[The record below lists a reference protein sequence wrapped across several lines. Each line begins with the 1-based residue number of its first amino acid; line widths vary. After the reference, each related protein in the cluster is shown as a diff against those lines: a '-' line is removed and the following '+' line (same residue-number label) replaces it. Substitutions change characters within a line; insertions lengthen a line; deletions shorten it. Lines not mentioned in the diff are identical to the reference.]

1 MKIVYIA
8 GPLFDDHERS
18 YLEEIAEILE
28 NYSYETFLPHRD
40 AGLVTGEFTF
50 EKKSKVF
57 DVDMEYLA
65 PADLVVA
72 LLTGR
77 DVDSGT
83 AAEIGYAIQKEKDD
97 AKAKEMFNM
106 YSQQANEEV
115 ANYLALEG
123 CNAVK
128 KVGETDDGKPIYAY
142 DQSVGQLSSIK
153 ENIAATAENNTQ
165 RDIFNLKAEASL
177 VTDTDKM
184 TRHSL
189 IEQNKYADTE
199 DLLSLDNLVVFVS
212 LPL

>member
-1 MKIVYIA
+1 MSMKKVYIA

-83 AAEIGYAIQKEKDD
+83 AAEIGYAYGAGKELVGVSARTIKPINNFVWGLFEYGKNIVEDLEGLKEYLDLKKEK
-97 AKAKEMFNM
+97 
-106 YSQQANEEV
+106 
-115 ANYLALEG
+115 
-123 CNAVK
+123 
-128 KVGETDDGKPIYAY
+128 
-142 DQSVGQLSSIK
+142 
-153 ENIAATAENNTQ
+153 
-165 RDIFNLKAEASL
+165 
-177 VTDTDKM
+177 
-184 TRHSL
+184 
-189 IEQNKYADTE
+189 
-199 DLLSLDNLVVFVS
+199 
-212 LPL
+212 

>member
-1 MKIVYIA
+1 MSMKKVYIA

-83 AAEIGYAIQKEKDD
+83 AAEIGYCLLYTSPSPRDRQKSR
-97 AKAKEMFNM
+97 M
-106 YSQQANEEV
+106 
-115 ANYLALEG
+115 
-123 CNAVK
+123 
-128 KVGETDDGKPIYAY
+128 P
-142 DQSVGQLSSIK
+142 SS
-153 ENIAATAENNTQ
+153 A
-165 RDIFNLKAEASL
+165 
-177 VTDTDKM
+177 
-184 TRHSL
+184 
-189 IEQNKYADTE
+189 
-199 DLLSLDNLVVFVS
+199 
-212 LPL
+212 